1 MYYDE
6 AEKLSRPE
14 IERLQLERLRKSL
27 AQAAKSP
34 FYSALFR
41 EHDVRPDAVRTM
53 DDVRRLPFT
62 TKQDLRACYPDKLL
76 AMPLSDMVRMHVS
89 SGTTGSPTVIYHT
102 KNDLE
107 WWSSLMARC
116 MYMVGLRKD
125 DVFQN
130 MSGYGL
136 FTGGLGI
143 HCGAEKLGCLTI
155 PAGAGNSQRQI
166 KLLTDFK
173 VTGIHIIPSY
183 AMHLANIIREMGLDP
198 RSLPVRI
205 ALVGAE
211 PYTEATRR
219 RLEETFD
226 MKVYNS
232 YGLSEM
238 NGPGVAFEC
247 PEQHGMHVWE
257 DAYLAEIVDPE
268 TGEPMP
274 DGQLGELVM
283 TTLGREGMPLIRYR
297 TRDLTR
303 FLPGECP
310 CGRKHHR
317 IDRLHGRADDMMIV
331 KGVNIF
337 PMQIEHVLMSM
348 PEVGQN
354 YLIILEHEGFLD
366 SMRVKVEI
374 RDEYFVE
381 DMRTLSTLQKRIAS
395 RLRDEILITPKVELV
410 EGNSLPKSEGK
421 AKRVIDRRGESA

>member
-198 RSLPVRI
+198 RALPVRI

-247 PEQHGMHVWE
+247 PEQNGMHIWE
-257 DAYLAEIVDPE
+257 DAYLAEIVDPA
-268 TGEPMP
+268 TGEPVP

-283 TTLGREGMPLIRYR
+283 TSLGREGMPIIRYR

-303 FLPGECP
+303 FLPGDCP
-310 CGRKHHR
+310 CGRAHRR
-317 IDRLHGRADDMMIV
+317 IDRLHGRSDDMMIV

-337 PMQIEHVLMSM
+337 PMQIEAILMAM
-348 PEVGQN
+348 PEVGQD
-354 YLIILEHEGFLD
+354 YQIILDREGFLD
-366 SMRVKVEI
+366 SIRVKVEI
-374 RDEYFVE
+374 RDEFFVE
-381 DMRTLSTLQKRIAS
+381 DMRALAALQKRIAA
-395 RLRDEILITPKVELV
+395 RLRDEILVTPKVELV
-410 EGNSLPKSEGK
+410 ERGSLPKSEGK
-421 AKRVIDRRGESA
+421 ATRVIDRRENNA

>member
-1 MYYDE
+1 VYYDE

-27 AQAAKSP
+27 ARAAKSP

-53 DDVRRLPFT
+53 DDVRRLPF
-62 TKQDLRACYPDKLL
+62 P
-76 AMPLSDMVRMHVS
+76 P
-89 SGTTGSPTVIYHT
+89 TGSARGYRTSCCHAAVRHGAHARFLRHHRLPTVIYHT
-102 KNDLE
+102 RNDLE

-211 PYTEATRR
+211 PYTEGQTPARGHLR
-219 RLEETFD
+219 HEGLQLLRTFGD
-226 MKVYNS
+226 ERPGS
-232 YGLSEM
+232 GLRM
-238 NGPGVAFEC
+238 PGTKRHAPV
-247 PEQHGMHVWE
+247 G
-257 DAYLAEIVDPE
+257 
-268 TGEPMP
+268 G
-274 DGQLGELVM
+274 
-283 TTLGREGMPLIRYR
+283 
-297 TRDLTR
+297 
-303 FLPGECP
+303 
-310 CGRKHHR
+310 
-317 IDRLHGRADDMMIV
+317 RLHR
-331 KGVNIF
+331 
-337 PMQIEHVLMSM
+337 
-348 PEVGQN
+348 
-354 YLIILEHEGFLD
+354 
-366 SMRVKVEI
+366 
-374 RDEYFVE
+374 RD
-381 DMRTLSTLQKRIAS
+381 RGP
-395 RLRDEILITPKVELV
+395 RD
-410 EGNSLPKSEGK
+410 
-421 AKRVIDRRGESA
+421 RGTTA

>member
-1 MYYDE
+1 VYYDE

-198 RSLPVRI
+198 RALPVRI

-247 PEQHGMHVWE
+247 PEQNGMHIWE
-257 DAYLAEIVDPE
+257 DAYLAEIVDPA
-268 TGEPMP
+268 TGEPVP

-283 TTLGREGMPLIRYR
+283 TSLGREGMPIIRYR

-303 FLPGECP
+303 FLPGDCP
-310 CGRKHHR
+310 CGRAHRR
-317 IDRLHGRADDMMIV
+317 IDRLHGRSDDMMIV

-337 PMQIEHVLMSM
+337 PMQIEAILMAM
-348 PEVGQN
+348 PEVGQD
-354 YLIILEHEGFLD
+354 YQIILDREGFLD
-366 SMRVKVEI
+366 SIRVKVEI
-374 RDEYFVE
+374 RDEFFVE
-381 DMRTLSTLQKRIAS
+381 DMRALAALQKRIAA
-395 RLRDEILITPKVELV
+395 RLRDEILVTPKVELV
-410 EGNSLPKSEGK
+410 ERGSLPKSEGK
-421 AKRVIDRRGESA
+421 ATRVIDRRENNA